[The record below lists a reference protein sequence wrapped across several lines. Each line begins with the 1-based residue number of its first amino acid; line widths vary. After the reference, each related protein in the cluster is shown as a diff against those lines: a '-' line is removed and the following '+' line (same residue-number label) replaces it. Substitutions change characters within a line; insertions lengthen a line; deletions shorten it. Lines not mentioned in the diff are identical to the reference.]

1 MSLPGL
7 SVYTAYSILLNKKQ
21 GLVPGYLKMMLN
33 LRMLC
38 QGREGNQYLT
48 VTRACSTLAFVPLS
62 LPLLFWI
69 LFCLFALI

>member
-21 GLVPGYLKMMLN
+21 GLVLGYLKMMLN

-38 QGREGNQYLT
+38 QGREGT
-48 VTRACSTLAFVPLS
+48 TGTS
-62 LPLLFWI
+62 I
-69 LFCLFALI
+69 